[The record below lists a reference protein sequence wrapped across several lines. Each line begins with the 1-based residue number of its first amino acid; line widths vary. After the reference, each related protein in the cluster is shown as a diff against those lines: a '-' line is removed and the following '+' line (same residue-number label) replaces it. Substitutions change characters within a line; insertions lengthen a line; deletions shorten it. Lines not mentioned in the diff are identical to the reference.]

1 MSVADRLVRL
11 YPAAFRDRWGE
22 SMVEEVRAAGWRGW
36 SDALRGA
43 ADLWL
48 HPVLWPVDLTPVD
61 RAPVDAGPAEAG
73 SRESGSTE
81 VRSAGARDRRLGR
94 AATLGLAVAL
104 FTALLGHA
112 VGEQG
117 TRLADA
123 PGGPW
128 PARACAALLLL
139 GLALAAP
146 RPKLSAGA
154 LRVLAGRAVR
164 RLGVPVLLGAGVVA
178 LARVDTGPAGLWEHL
193 AVGCWWLSLAAAA
206 VQACRAVSDVGGAV
220 LVPPSAA
227 SLRLGLW
234 SLTAGSLLTG
244 AVALTACLGR
254 PDPDLIS
261 VAVGCCLALL
271 AGALAAT
278 LHDLRVV
285 CGD

>member
-22 SMVEEVRAAGWRGW
+22 AMVEEVRAAGWRGW
-36 SDALRGA
+36 YDALRGA

-48 HPVLWPVDLTPVD
+48 HPVLWHVDPRPVE
-61 RAPVDAGPAEAG
+61 AGPAE
-73 SRESGSTE
+73 SGPAE
-81 VRSAGARDRRLGR
+81 VRSVGARDRRLGR
-94 AATLGLAVAL
+94 AATLGVAVAL

-112 VGEQG
+112 MGEQG
-117 TRLADA
+117 APLADA

-128 PARACAALLLL
+128 PARVCAVLLLL

-154 LRVLAGRAVR
+154 LRVLVDRAVR
-164 RLGVPVLLGAGVVA
+164 RLGVPMLLGAGVVA
-178 LARVDTGPAGLWEHL
+178 LARVHTGRAGLWEHL
-193 AVGCWWLSLAAAA
+193 AADSWWLALAAAA

-234 SLTAGSLLTG
+234 SLTAGSLLAG
-244 AVALTACLGR
+244 AVALAVCLGR
-254 PDPDLIS
+254 PDPDPIA
-261 VAVGCCLALL
+261 VAAGGCLVLP
-271 AGALAAT
+271 AGALAVT

-285 CGD
+285 SGN